1 MCGRNKLPWC
11 LLFRKVNLINK
22 LRFGLFLL
30 KMTSCELALG
40 CVLKCV
46 GSLGLHEA
54 HRIQHSAD
62 LIEEMCCIIADLLFL
77 SLSLHRYAQWMMGC
91 AVLFQTLCTSSMPS
105 AGRPLP
111 PPSRACPTPPQWCE
125 PDPCPALVTFD
136 LSNPDTHVITG
147 VEEIYMFPPHPGDF
161 SDCFLWRLNQKLC
174 ILLLAILPVL
184 FVK

>member
-1 MCGRNKLPWC
+1 MWQKQASMVFTIWSE
-11 LLFRKVNLINK
+11 LFREVNLINK

-77 SLSLHRYAQWMMGC
+77 SLSL
-91 AVLFQTLCTSSMPS
+91 SIDMPS
-105 AGRPLP
+105 R
-111 PPSRACPTPPQWCE
+111 
-125 PDPCPALVTFD
+125 
-136 LSNPDTHVITG
+136 
-147 VEEIYMFPPHPGDF
+147 
-161 SDCFLWRLNQKLC
+161 
-174 ILLLAILPVL
+174 
-184 FVK
+184 